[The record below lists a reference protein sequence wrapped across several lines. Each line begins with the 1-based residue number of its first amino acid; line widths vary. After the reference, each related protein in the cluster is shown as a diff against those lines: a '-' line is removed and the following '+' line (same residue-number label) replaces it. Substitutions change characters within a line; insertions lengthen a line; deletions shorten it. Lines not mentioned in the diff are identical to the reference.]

1 LIAAKSDFTT
11 VKSEYELLAELEA
24 FDMTSQKLA
33 DFLLPSFH
41 RYWEKGLQTSE
52 EKVTNAPPMP
62 MADM

>member
-1 LIAAKSDFTT
+1 MYKRQ
-11 VKSEYELLAELEA
+11 ELLAELEA

-41 RYWEKGLQTSE
+41 RYWEKGVQASE
-52 EKVTNAPPMP
+52 EKVTNAPPIP